1 MIKIKIIVTS
11 KGRGLDSEVDSVFG
25 RCKYF
30 IIAEIKNDKVEN
42 FEAVEN
48 KFADQVGG
56 AGISAAQF
64 VAEKD
69 VKAVI
74 TDKVGPR
81 ALDVLKQ
88 FNVELYKGE
97 NKVGESLKR
106 FVENKLERIGG

>member
-1 MIKIKIIVTS
+1 MIKIKIAITS
-11 KGRGLDSEVDSVFG
+11 RGKNLNAEIDNVFG

-30 IIAEIKNDKVEN
+30 IIAEIKNNKVEN

-56 AGISAAQF
+56 AGISASQF
-64 VAEKD
+64 VAEKG

-88 FNVELYKGE
+88 FNIELYKGE